1 MAEDI
6 AKKALN
12 INPCARLED
21 NFAPAG
27 RDFAGR
33 IESRKIL
40 EFIAYYN
47 IHLRDSRDT
56 CWLMWLLFGIAIA
69 TCACSVRYRSFK
81 HLLGFIN
88 GLSVGLHKAQRQPA
102 EIILNPKCL

>member
-6 AKKALN
+6 TKKALN

-27 RDFAGR
+27 RVSAGR
-33 IESRKIL
+33 KESRKIIK
-40 EFIAYYN
+40 FIAYHN
-47 IHLRDSRDT
+47 IHLRDSRNT

-69 TCACSVRYRSFK
+69 TRACSVRYRSFNQ
-81 HLLGFIN
+81 LLGFIN
-88 GLSVGLHKAQRQPA
+88 GLSVGLQKT
-102 EIILNPKCL
+102 